1 MIDAEKNKSITP
13 TSQDIILVFFLAEIQ
28 FQFYSKILN
37 NISTKTDYVTNLSV
51 YLIDL
56 LLNHSGRL
64 IWELMI
70 VLGVSL
76 EYFLNA
82 K

>member
-13 TSQDIILVFFLAEIQ
+13 TSQDIILVFFLTEIQ

-37 NISTKTDYVTNLSV
+37 NISTKTDYVTNLTV
-51 YLIDL
+51 YLIDS

>member
-13 TSQDIILVFFLAEIQ
+13 TSQDIILVFFLTEIQ

-37 NISTKTDYVTNLSV
+37 NISTKTDYVTNLTV

-70 VLGVSL
+70 VLGYHSNT
-76 EYFLNA
+76 F
-82 K
+82 

>member
-13 TSQDIILVFFLAEIQ
+13 TSQDIILVFFLTEIQ

-37 NISTKTDYVTNLSV
+37 NISTKTDYVTNLTV